1 MIYKYGQYT
10 VDIDVE
16 KTKAFYARARRISE
30 VCPCDGCTNF
40 ERAVKIL
47 PKDVASVFSA
57 LGIEPEKVAECYVNT
72 TNPDGTLMYGG
83 FCHVGGT
90 MPEGEFDWPWEDDA
104 YAVGANFR
112 ISFRRE
118 LSLLED
124 DFPEPAIQMEFIA
137 NLPWL
142 LDTENT
148 YPKG

>member
-57 LGIEPEKVAECYVNT
+57 LGIEPDNADSN
-72 TNPDGTLMYGG
+72 
-83 FCHVGGT
+83 
-90 MPEGEFDWPWEDDA
+90 
-104 YAVGANFR
+104 ANKR
-112 ISFRRE
+112 
-118 LSLLED
+118 
-124 DFPEPAIQMEFIA
+124 A
-137 NLPWL
+137 
-142 LDTENT
+142 
-148 YPKG
+148 G